1 MSRGTFGSKI
11 GVILAS
17 AGSAVGL
24 GNIWRFPTEVG
35 NNGGAA
41 FILLYLVCVLF
52 IGMPIMIS
60 EFVIGRHTH
69 ANTATAYQILAPGK
83 WWRVQGALGVLV
95 AFIIMC
101 YYSVI
106 SGWTLYYAYASL
118 AGMLSDG
125 SQDFTLFFSDFVS
138 NPWLPLVF
146 AVLVMAMVHAVIV
159 RGVQQGIERFSKI
172 MMPLLLL
179 IIVVLVVCSFSLPGS
194 AEGLKFLLKPDF
206 SKVTPGTF
214 LCAIGQAF
222 FSLSLAMG
230 CLCTYASYFRSDTH
244 LVKTACSVSLI
255 DTMVALLAGFIIFP
269 AVFSVPGV
277 EPEAGPGLVFMSLPY
292 VFTQAFHALPWVG
305 YIFSFLFYVLL
316 FLAALTSAIS
326 IHEPVTA
333 YLHEA
338 HRMSR
343 KKAAWCVSLVC
354 MTLGVFCSLSN
365 GVLADFKIFGLTLID
380 AFDALPA
387 KILLP
392 VGGIIIS
399 LFTGWYL
406 DRKLLYDELT
416 NGGSVRFPFF
426 RIYIF
431 LLRWIIPV
439 AIALVFVA
447 EMTKTIFGKDL
458 FDLF

>member
-1 MSRGTFGSKI
+1 MSEHRGTFGSKL
-11 GVILAS
+11 GVVLAS

-41 FILLYLVCVLF
+41 FILLYLICVLF

-69 ANTATAYQILAPGK
+69 ANTATAYQKLAPGS
-83 WWRVQGALGVLV
+83 WWRVQGAMGVFV

-125 SQDFTLFFSDFVS
+125 SQDFKQFFNDFVS
-138 NPWLPLVF
+138 NPVLPLVF
-146 AVLVMAMVHAVIV
+146 AVIVMALVHGIIV
-159 RGVQQGIERFSKI
+159 RGVQHGIERFSKV
-172 MMPLLLL
+172 MMPMLLL
-179 IIVVLVVCSFSLPGS
+179 IIGILMVCSFSLPGS
-194 AEGLKFLLKPDF
+194 SAGLAFLLKPDF
-206 SKVTPGTF
+206 SKVTPTTF
-214 LCAIGQAF
+214 LSAIGQAF

-230 CLCTYASYFRSDTH
+230 CLCTYASYFRDDTK
-244 LVKTACSVSLI
+244 LVKTACSVSVI

-292 VFTQAFHALPWVG
+292 VFTQAFHVLPWVG

-338 HRMSR
+338 HHMSR
-343 KKAAWCVSLVC
+343 KKAAWCVSFVC

-365 GVLADFKIFGLTLID
+365 GILSDFKIFGLTLID

-392 VGGIIIS
+392 LGGIIIS
-399 LFTGWYL
+399 LFTGWRL

-416 NGGSVRFPFF
+416 NQGTVRFPFF
-426 RIYIF
+426 RAYIF

-439 AIALVFVA
+439 AIACVFVA
-447 EMTKTIFGKDL
+447 EL
-458 FDLF
+458 L

>member
-1 MSRGTFGSKI
+1 MSDNRGTFGSKI
-11 GVILAS
+11 GVVLAS

-83 WWRVQGALGVLV
+83 WWRVQGGMGVLV

-118 AGMLSDG
+118 AGMLNDG
-125 SQDFTLFFSDFVS
+125 FQDFTLFFTDFVS
-138 NPWLPLVF
+138 NPYLPVVF
-146 AVLVMAMVHAVIV
+146 AIIVMALVHFVIV
-159 RGVQQGIERFSKI
+159 QGVQHGIERFSKI
-172 MMPLLLL
+172 MMPMLLL
-179 IIVVLVVCSFSLPGS
+179 IIAVLMVCSFSLPGS
-194 AEGLKFLLKPDF
+194 SDGLTFLLKPDF
-206 SKVTPGTF
+206 SKVTPSTF

-230 CLCTYASYFRSDTH
+230 CLCTYASYFRSDTN
-244 LVKTACSVSLI
+244 LVKTACSVSVI
-255 DTMVALLAGFIIFP
+255 DTLVALLSGFIIFP

-292 VFTQAFHALPWVG
+292 VFTQAFHTLPWVG

-338 HRMSR
+338 HHMSR
-343 KKAAWCVSLVC
+343 KKAAWWVSGVC

-365 GVLADFKIFGLTLID
+365 GILADFKIFGLTLID
-380 AFDALPA
+380 AFDALPS

-392 VGGIIIS
+392 IGGIIIS
-399 LFTGWYL
+399 LFTGWHL
-406 DRKLLYDELT
+406 DKKMLYDELT
-416 NGGSVRFPFF
+416 NNGKVRFPVFHL
-426 RIYIF
+426 YVF
-431 LLRWIIPV
+431 LLKWIIPV

-447 EMTKTIFGKDL
+447 EMAKSIFGITL
-458 FDLF
+458 F